1 MILIIHNRTTTN
13 NRTEGKKDL
22 HITMITSQDTTNDA
36 IAKMNEK
43 TKDANSSLREECVVA
58 DLSPTNLCKLAA
70 TKIKGGTIKICL
82 HRKNHAIIRMN
93 IAKRVL
99 KISTRRDPNVEE
111 AAVAK

>member
-13 NRTEGKKDL
+13 NRMEGKKDL
-22 HITMITSQDTTNDA
+22 HFTMITSLDTTSDA

-43 TKDANSSLREECVVA
+43 IKDANSSHKEECVVE
-58 DLSPTNLCKLAA
+58 DLSLTNLCKLAA

-93 IAKRVL
+93 IAKRGP
-99 KISTRRDPNVEE
+99 KISTLRDPNVEE
-111 AAVAK
+111 AVVAK